1 MRIKVLC
8 ALAVA
13 ALLGACTT
21 TAPTGGASAAFVA
34 APKAKAPVSREAIEE
49 ELLRSVALSL

>member
-1 MRIKVLC
+1 MRITVVC

-21 TAPTGGASAAFVA
+21 TAPAGGASAAFVA
-34 APKAKAPVSREAIEE
+34 APKAAPVSREAIEE